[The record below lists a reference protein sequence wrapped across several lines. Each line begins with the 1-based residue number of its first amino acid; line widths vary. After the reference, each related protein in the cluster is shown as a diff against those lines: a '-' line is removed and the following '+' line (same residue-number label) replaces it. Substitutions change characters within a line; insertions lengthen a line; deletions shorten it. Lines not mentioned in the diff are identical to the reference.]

1 MVEIVN
7 LDSDEEEDNLTY
19 YNSLTTSVKRLS
31 PSGGLFDALLY
42 NLDEMRRRC
51 PESYLQS
58 NEFRQHLQAC
68 KSGLTLL
75 NFTSKLNALVQNMVS
90 YCVDIPPI
98 TTQSEQPQ
106 KRRRLDPPRAEK
118 STEPVIIYLNEEASE
133 SSNTSQPNLP
143 SSNTTPTCRAIP
155 VQRAS
160 NTTTTSCMNPG
171 VTQPITERSEF
182 EEIIKTLHTINATFS
197 REPDVENVLKV
208 FTSRIRS
215 LNLDKNQKSISSVHA
230 YCLKLSLEVK
240 TPLSLLYH
248 LRKLL
253 MMRYFTEINP
263 VEIRPEDWFTAY
275 YQRVPYH
282 LSEYVTFAIFK
293 RLLAKVL
300 PPTRAKMVELFH
312 QKFRRFGIVFSLTRP
327 NS

>member
-1 MVEIVN
+1 
-7 LDSDEEEDNLTY
+7 
-19 YNSLTTSVKRLS
+19 
-31 PSGGLFDALLY
+31 
-42 NLDEMRRRC
+42 MRRRC
-51 PESYLQS
+51 PDSYLQS
-58 NEFRQHLQAC
+58 NEFRRHLQAC

-98 TTQSEQPQ
+98 TTQSGQPQ
-106 KRRRLDPPRAEK
+106 KRRRLDPPRPDK
-118 STEPVIIYLNEEASE
+118 STEPVIIHLNEGASE
-133 SSNTSQPNLP
+133 SSSTSQPNLP
-143 SSNTTPTCRAIP
+143 SSNTTPICRAIP

-160 NTTTTSCMNPG
+160 NTTTVTTTSSIRPG
-171 VTQPITERSEF
+171 GTQPITERSEF
-182 EEIIKTLHTINATFS
+182 EEIIKTLQTINATFS

-230 YCLKLSLEVK
+230 YCSKLSLEVK

-253 MMRYFTEINP
+253 MMSYFMEINP
-263 VEIRPEDWFTAY
+263 VEIRPEDWFAAY

-312 QKFRRFGIVFSLTRP
+312 QKFRRFGIVFNLSKFI
-327 NS
+327 S